1 MQVCSHLG
9 RSITRLL
16 SKCDNK
22 LVLFPFS
29 LIGFGILGWI
39 ASFGLTLERIKV
51 AGDPTALTS
60 CDISPFISCK
70 SVMLSEQAALFGFPN
85 PLIGLAAFFAPVVV
99 GFAILAGAKFKPWF
113 WQLFV
118 LGHTLAMVFVVWLFS
133 QSVYDIGAL
142 CIYCMVAWSAT
153 IPLFWS
159 SVGFTLKEGVFGEK
173 LQRGGEVVFEWAWVI
188 VILTYL
194 ALIIPILIQFWDYW
208 PSLL

>member
-1 MQVCSHLG
+1 MQVCSHLV

-16 SKCDNK
+16 PKCDNRR
-22 LVLFPFS
+22 VIFPIS

-51 AGDPTALTS
+51 AGDPQATTA

-70 SVMLSEQAALFGFPN
+70 SVMLSEQAALLGFPN

-118 LGHTLAMVFVVWLFS
+118 LGHVFAMAFVLWLFS
-133 QSVYDIGAL
+133 QSVYVIGAL
-142 CIYCMVAWSAT
+142 CLYCMVAWTAT
-153 IPLFWS
+153 IPLFWAS
-159 SVGFTLKEGVFGEK
+159 ASYAAKEGAFGERFK
-173 LQRGGEVVFEWAWVI
+173 ASGTVVHEWAWVI
-188 VILTYL
+188 TILTYL
-194 ALIIPILIQFWDYW
+194 ALIVPILIQFWDYW
-208 PSLL
+208 PSLF